1 MRRSAVGGAAWTMGY
16 GGTSGGGSAAGE
28 PLESGTYQRAGAVP
42 GEGEGDGYMTLS
54 LIAAAVSFV
63 LTLLIGRFLI
73 PELRKLKAGQEIR
86 EDGPTWLSLI
96 HI

>member
-42 GEGEGDGYMTLS
+42 GEGEGDGSMEGEGDGEGHGEGS
-54 LIAAAVSFV
+54 IEGSGEGSGEGEGDGAAGVEV
-63 LTLLIGRFLI
+63 G
-73 PELRKLKAGQEIR
+73 AGVAE
-86 EDGPTWLSLI
+86 
-96 HI
+96 